1 MRLLN
6 TLWGGVVV
14 IALVTGLV
22 VGGAALLSTKAN
34 STEQGSI
41 PKQEHIEMLYPTVL
55 VRVGSGSGSGTVI
68 YSKLDQDEK
77 YESFILTN
85 WHVIQGSVILKNE
98 WNSEK
103 KERIDTETRRPVNID
118 LWEYNNYST
127 SVGTIGRTANIVA
140 YDKGR
145 DLALLQIEDT
155 ERQMPYIANLYPE
168 GVDEGPWI
176 FQTVYAVG
184 AGMGKPP
191 FPTTG
196 LLSGYS
202 RDQDGRD
209 LYLASAPIIFGNS
222 GGSLYVYSS
231 RDKFELIGVPSM
243 VSAYGWGNVITH
255 MAWSRPIS
263 EIRVF
268 LRENKYGFVLGDER
282 EVEEEENKSE
292 TQDEE

>member
-1 MRLLN
+1 MN
-6 TLWGGVVV
+6 KFIISIAFV
-14 IALVTGLV
+14 ISMCIAT
-22 VGGAALLSTKAN
+22 SSFAN
-34 STEQGSI
+34 PEKNGII
-41 PKQEHIEMLYPTVL
+41 PKQEHVEMLYPTVL
-55 VRVGSGSGSGTVI
+55 VRVGNGAGSGTVI
-68 YSKLDQDEK
+68 YSELNEEK
-77 YESFILTN
+77 EYRSFVLTN
-85 WHVIQGSVILKNE
+85 WHVIKGNVILKNE
-98 WNSEK
+98 WNPEK
-103 KERIDTETRRPVNID
+103 KERIDTETRRPVNVD

-127 SVGTIGRTANIVA
+127 SVGTIGRIATIVA

-155 ERQMPYIANLYPE
+155 ERQMPYVAKLYPE

-184 AGMGKPP
+184 SGMGKPP

-196 LLSGYS
+196 LLAGYS
-202 RDQDGRD
+202 RDQDGRA

-231 RDKFELIGVPSM
+231 RDTYELIGVPSM

-268 LRENKYGFVLGDER
+268 LRDNRYGFILGDEP
-282 EVEEEENKSE
+282 EIAEEEEEK
-292 TQDEE
+292 EEDK

>member
-1 MRLLN
+1 MNKFILSIAF
-6 TLWGGVVV
+6 V
-14 IALVTGLV
+14 ISMCIAT
-22 VGGAALLSTKAN
+22 SSFAN
-34 STEQGSI
+34 PEKNEII
-41 PKQEHIEMLYPTVL
+41 PKQEHVEMLYPTVL
-55 VRVGSGSGSGTVI
+55 VRVGNGAGSGTVV
-68 YSKLDQDEK
+68 YSELNEENEYQ
-77 YESFILTN
+77 SFILTN
-85 WHVIQGSVILKNE
+85 WHVIKGNVILKNE
-98 WNSEK
+98 WNPEK
-103 KERIDTETRRPVNID
+103 KERIDTETRRPVNVD

-127 SVGTIGRTANIVA
+127 SVGTIGRIATIVA

-155 ERQMPYIANLYPE
+155 ERQMPYVAKLYPE

-184 AGMGKPP
+184 SGMGKPP

-196 LLSGYS
+196 LLAGYS
-202 RDQDGRD
+202 RDQDGRA

-231 RDKFELIGVPSM
+231 RDTYELIGVPSM

-268 LRENKYGFVLGDER
+268 LRDNRYGFILGDEP
-282 EVEEEENKSE
+282 EIAEEEEEK
-292 TQDEE
+292 EEDK